1 MVMKDL
7 KKLSLCLPMAL
18 LALSGC
24 SNDDETVNG
33 ALMSERTIVATIE
46 GQSAT
51 RMTLDKVESKNTLF
65 WSGTDQFQVFNAD
78 GTASNTYKTDDTNA
92 ATGKFSLAENQ
103 EKIEGGKYAFYPG
116 FSEYALAFSGS
127 SLSMTLPHEIDASAV
142 SNLCNMPMFGKLS
155 DTGISFTYMTG
166 LLKLELKNL
175 PADTKAIVVET
186 DKQIAGQ
193 FSVAVANDAETLP
206 LVVDNTQKES
216 NPAKNTVTIKV
227 ATADASAAFDKVVYL
242 PLPTGLYGEIV
253 VKLSDGAETN
263 PKVTEMCRFAGKQVD
278 RKKVYSVTRT
288 YNLAAETPDAVTSGL
303 KDLIETLPENES
315 IEVELTGTIQGSAND
330 AITVPQVNNTTVALN
345 LGNVP
350 TTTADAPLT
359 IKSSDSETTTESG
372 EAKNDIEIV
381 QPATTEGAG
390 TYLNID
396 APTTTATLK
405 AKEGETTIFAKV
417 VANTA
422 VNTLV
427 IDAGVTVTLLEVEGG
442 NVKVNGQ
449 LDDISNKTGGL
460 IYLIK
465 GANATICEIPAS
477 ENIIVIPEAEAEL
490 RAAAE
495 LGKDYAVTANVA
507 LTAPLIV
514 DKAWNLTINEG
525 VTVSKDATTFSKV
538 LNTEDALVVVRRGG
552 NLNLSGAGTID
563 ATGLMTGI
571 KMTEKTDT
579 GEENAEL
586 TVTGTTVKANNYA
599 IGGNGERNGTVIT
612 IHSGSLSTVE
622 NKGSAIF
629 HPQLGTLTVKDG
641 TISGYDTGIEMRSGT
656 LVVEGGSISSTASPA
671 DAVANGNGITI
682 KGAAIAVSQHT
693 TNQALDVTIKGGT
706 LTGVYALYE
715 QDLQDDNSR
724 DIITLSVT
732 GGTLTGQ
739 IFSQNETEFI
749 KGGTFSE
756 PGALTYLTTDADVT
770 IKPVAA
776 LDITTNGIQV
786 NANQTVTLDLNGQT
800 ITAAGNL
807 TGNITVLGTLNIDDT
822 SENKAGVIN
831 ESVDYSTDNNKGV
844 VRAQDSGVI
853 NMNGGKIYAVRPTE
867 TVNNGQYG
875 VALLHNSKFNMT
887 GGEIHAGWF
896 AVSTNGLK
904 SNNSDKDGVTINI
917 SGGTLKSEVDYALY
931 LPGKGVATIEGEN
944 TLIEG
949 RAGAIAATYTWGSE
963 VVIKGGTIRHTGT
976 TENEG
981 NTGNWPDG
989 TGTIKTHAAL
999 FIAGTAKAT
1008 ITGGKFDGSQGG
1020 DYKCVNVYGQGRV
1033 DIQGG
1038 RFSVGG
1044 DANGL
1049 GNSCIYANT
1058 TTDGMST
1065 SSETLTGIA
1074 TVTISGG
1081 YFESLAAYADR
1092 YWVLNCKNDGTA
1104 SITATG
1110 GIYKNFNPAIPYTD
1124 DKTGNTYSYLPETGY
1139 EVYYGDTEEGEKST
1153 LATAKHTT
1161 ADGTKFYTI
1170 KTASSGN

>member
-206 LVVDNTQKES
+206 LAVDNTQKES
-216 NPAKNTVTIKV
+216 DPDKNTVTIKV
-227 ATADASAAFDKVVYL
+227 ATANAAAAFDKVVYL

-278 RKKVYSVTRT
+278 RKKVYSVART

-303 KDLIETLPENES
+303 KDLVETLPENES

-381 QPATTEGAG
+381 QPAITEGTG

-715 QDLQDDNSR
+715 QDLQDDKSR

-770 IKPVAA
+770 IKPVAT
-776 LDITTNGIQV
+776 LDITT
-786 NANQTVTLDLNGQT
+786 ANIEILPGRKVTLDMNGQEIKAANT
-800 ITAAGNL
+800 DAGNVL
-807 TGNITVLGTLNIDDT
+807 CRGTLIIQDNKTGGRIFGETAYSSTAGKSIIECNGAGASVTMESGYIYTVLDDPSSKGQFGVGVFYGGTFT
-822 SENKAGVIN
+822 ME
-831 ESVDYSTDNNKGV
+831 
-844 VRAQDSGVI
+844 
-853 NMNGGKIYAVRPTE
+853 GGKIESGWYAVMG
-867 TVNNGQYG
+867 NGQD
-875 VALLHNSKFNMT
+875 T
-887 GGEIHAGWF
+887 GGNTTIKIEGGELI
-896 AVSTNGLK
+896 STADYAIYLPHSG
-904 SNNSDKDGVTINI
+904 TTHI
-917 SGGTLKSEVDYALY
+917 SGGTITGQTGA
-931 LPGKGVATIEGEN
+931 VATKYVRGHKLYV
-944 TLIEG
+944 T
-949 RAGAIAATYTWGSE
+949 
-963 VVIKGGTIRHTGT
+963 GGTFTGS
-976 TENEG
+976 G
-981 NTGNWPDG
+981 VGSTGNWSDG
-989 TGTIKTHAAL
+989 TGGMSNAAFILKGDAEVTISGDQT
-999 FIAGTAKAT
+999 TVN
-1008 ITGGKFDGSQGG
+1008 GGSGG
-1020 DYKCVNVYGQGRV
+1020 DCAAVSAHETTKVTINGGTFNVGA
-1033 DIQGG
+1033 
-1038 RFSVGG
+1038 
-1044 DANGL
+1044 DANNL
-1049 GNSCIYANT
+1049 GNSCIYAKGNASVT
-1058 TTDGMST
+1058 INGGLF
-1065 SSETLTGIA
+1065 SSEA
-1074 TVTISGG
+1074 KYS
-1081 YFESLAAYADR
+1081 DR
-1092 YWVLNCKNDGTA
+1092 YWVLNKYNNDENNATLLVNNGTF
-1104 SITATG
+1104 
-1110 GIYKNFNPAIPYTD
+1110 KNFNPLKPATDDSEPYTATD
-1124 DKTGNTYSYLPETGY
+1124 ATIKAYDAATNGTELTEVNIQEAYSGNTD
-1139 EVYYGDTEEGEKST
+1139 VYYRVTT
-1153 LATAKHTT
+1153 TT
-1161 ADGTKFYTI
+1161 AS
-1170 KTASSGN
+1170 APEESGN